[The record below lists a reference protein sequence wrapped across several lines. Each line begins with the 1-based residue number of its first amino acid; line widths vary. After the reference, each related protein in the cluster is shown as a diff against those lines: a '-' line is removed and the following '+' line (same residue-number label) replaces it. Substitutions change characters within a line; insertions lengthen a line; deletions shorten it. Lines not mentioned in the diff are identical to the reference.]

1 MDECNKSGLALVHW
15 YVNRSKAYYTLMD
28 FVFWSE
34 ILIQQ
39 SISIIFFSFFFFFS
53 LVIVELPALL
63 LLIKL
68 FFFIFL
74 QGGLHSFH
82 YLSLEIRVSINIFRA
97 ALTLFLL
104 SYFLPR
110 GLRETGLEMKERIQR
125 DK

>member
-1 MDECNKSGLALVHW
+1 MWFLCFS
-15 YVNRSKAYYTLMD
+15 
-28 FVFWSE
+28 SE
-34 ILIQQ
+34 FYSCGSFFFLLLF
-39 SISIIFFSFFFFFS
+39 FFSFFFS